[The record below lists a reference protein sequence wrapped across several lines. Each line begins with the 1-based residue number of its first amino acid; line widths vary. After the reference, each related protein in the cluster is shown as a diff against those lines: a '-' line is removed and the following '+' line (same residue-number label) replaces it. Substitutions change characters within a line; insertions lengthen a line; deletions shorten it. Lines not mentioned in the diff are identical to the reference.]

1 MNFEWDRLKDRA
13 NQRKHGISF
22 RDAITVFADPL
33 AKVFED
39 PDHSQ
44 EEKREIII
52 GHSAERR
59 LLLVCFIERDDR
71 VRIISARETTKGER
85 QNYEENEPED

>member
-22 RDAITVFADPL
+22 AQAITVFAHPL

-39 PDHSQ
+39 PDHS
-44 EEKREIII
+44 EEDKREIII
-52 GHSAERR
+52 GHSRERR
-59 LLLVCFIERDDR
+59 LLLVCFTERDDR
-71 VRIISARETTKGER
+71 VRIISARETTKRER

>member
-22 RDAITVFADPL
+22 TEAITVFADPP
-33 AKVFED
+33 AKIFED

-44 EEKREIII
+44 EEIREIII
-52 GHSAERR
+52 GHSEERR
-59 LLLVCFIERDDR
+59 LLLVCFTERDDR
-71 VRIISARETTKGER
+71 VRITSARETTKDER
-85 QNYEENEPED
+85 QNYEESEPED